1 MPFVIARGGLG
12 HTKKNYCF
20 NCINGRSFINAFLSN
35 QRSIHPFNHL
45 SILFNYFFNFFS
57 FIMTLTDFV
66 RARSAGTEII
76 EFHEQ
81 TEIRCILTDRL
92 VFARFYQLLYF
103 SWSKITGQLS
113 GNNHHLRCY
122 LSSDYFHPKEKI
134 QRKKT
139 DREFPIFNSITLY
152 GIKTNSFCK
161 SPVMVKLKS

>member
-1 MPFVIARGGLG
+1 MQKKNIASIALMVEVLLMPFYLI
-12 HTKKNYCF
+12 
-20 NCINGRSFINAFLSN
+20 SDP
-35 QRSIHPFNHL
+35 SIHLTICPSS
-45 SILFNYFFNFFS
+45 SITFFIFF
-57 FIMTLTDFV
+57 FLIITLTDFI

-113 GNNHHLRCY
+113 GNNPHLRCY
-122 LSSDYFHPKEKI
+122 LSSDYFHPKEKS